1 MHRIW
6 ILAAVLGTL
15 AASACARP
23 TPLPSPT
30 ATTAAPVTS
39 ADRPAGQP
47 TPDRRPVISTPAW
60 FNEATLYQIFV
71 RSFYDSNGDG
81 IGDLEGV
88 RQKLDYIQ
96 SLGIDTIWL
105 NPHYPSLTYHGYDVV
120 DYKAVNPEFGTLDDF
135 KRLLAEMKQRGMRL
149 IVDFVANHASRG
161 HPFFQDAYG
170 NPQSP
175 YTKWFNFK
183 DANNLLYASFFGAA
197 DLPEWDH
204 ANPAVNAYL
213 IDAALFWLSLGVDG
227 LRADYA
233 RGVEYWFWRELRA
246 KVKAQHPEAVLL
258 GEVWDGE
265 PSVLRGYFEEGF
277 EALFDFPWYLRL
289 SGGESAVGKG
299 VLNGAVAPVLLQPAY
314 RAMLDLYPRGAQL
327 VRFASNHDT
336 NRLASAVSGDI
347 RRMRLAAALTMLSP
361 GIPIVYYGEE
371 IGMRG
376 VKGPGPIYDEFR
388 REPMD
393 WYTGE
398 RGPGMTTWFKPA
410 NRNNRPMDGVSVE
423 EQELN
428 PSSLLNYYRELGRLR
443 REHPALRSAH
453 FRLMER
459 VEACDTCLGFWRWSD
474 TELVA
479 IVFNLNDKVEVPHL
493 DPSSAPVA
501 FQEPRRALHGRPKGE
516 EGNYAILPL
525 DYALVLWSR

>member
-1 MHRIW
+1 MRCRAW
-6 ILAAVLGTL
+6 VLAAVVSAL
-15 AASACARP
+15 AVSACAGTATP
-23 TPLPSPT
+23 SPAAKTSTPLTSTALPTRSP
-30 ATTAAPVTS
+30 A
-39 ADRPAGQP
+39 
-47 TPDRRPVISTPAW
+47 PDRRAIISSPAW

-71 RSFYDSNGDG
+71 RSFYDTNGDG

-96 SLGIDTIWL
+96 SLGVDTIWL
-105 NPHYPSLTYHGYDVV
+105 NPHYPSLTYHGYDVA
-120 DYKAVNPEFGTLDDF
+120 DYKAVNPELGSLEDF
-135 KRLLAEMKQRGMRL
+135 KRLLAEMKRRGMRL

-161 HPFFQDAYG
+161 HLFFQDAYG
-170 NPQSP
+170 NPKSP

-183 DANNLLYASFFGAA
+183 DANNLSYTSFFGVA

-204 ANPAVNAYL
+204 TNPAVNAYL

-246 KVKAQHPEAVLL
+246 TVKAQYPEAVLL
-258 GEVWDGE
+258 GEVWDSE

-277 EALFDFPWYLRL
+277 DALFDFPWYLRL
-289 SGGESAVGKG
+289 SGGESAVRKG
-299 VLNGAVAPVLLQPAY
+299 VLNGAADPILLQPAY

-336 NRLASAVSGDI
+336 NRIASAVKGDI
-347 RRMRLAAALTMLSP
+347 RRMRLAAALTMLTP
-361 GIPIVYYGEE
+361 GIPIIYYGEE

-393 WYTGE
+393 WYADE
-398 RGPGMTTWFKPA
+398 QGPGMATWFKPA
-410 NRNNRPMDGVSVE
+410 NRNNRPRDSVSVE
-423 EQELN
+423 EQESDRN
-428 PSSLLNYYRELGRLR
+428 SLLNHYRELGRLR
-443 REHPALRSAH
+443 REHSALRSTQ

-459 VEACDTCLGFWRWSD
+459 IDDCDACLGFWRWSD
-474 TELVA
+474 TELIA
-479 IVFNLNDKVEVPHL
+479 LVFNFSEKLMVPYVDL
-493 DPSSAPVA
+493 SSAPVA
-501 FQEPRRALHGRPKGE
+501 PGERYKVLRGRPKGM
-516 EGNYAILPL
+516 GYAAEPL
-525 DYALVLWSR
+525 DYALVSWQR